1 MTLALRLAGVR
12 KRFGSQVALD
22 GLDLDVRR
30 GCLMGLVGPNGAGKT
45 TTFAIVSGLLRAD
58 GGEVDVLG
66 QGPFE
71 PAVRAGDVG
80 LVPQDCALPAHA
92 SARQLLDYYARLQGL
107 TRAEAARETDR
118 LLSAVQLSD
127 RAKARVSELSH
138 GMKRRLTV
146 AQALLGDPKLVLLDE
161 PTGGLDPHLVVAM
174 RELLV
179 SERRKRTLI
188 ISSHVLADLELTCD
202 EVAFVEAGRC
212 VRAGTL
218 ESLRVPEV
226 RIRLAAPLDPEVL
239 EALMEGREYTSS
251 DEALTY
257 RLQASESAAD
267 VAPEILA
274 ALTSAGARILEVRVG
289 GTLEETY
296 LASRET
302 HADFLPR

>member
-22 GLDLDVRR
+22 GLDLDVRQ

-58 GGEVDVLG
+58 AGEVDVLG

-71 PAVRAGDVG
+71 PADRAGDVG

-92 SARQLLDYYARLQGL
+92 SARQLLDHYARLQGM
-107 TRAEAARETDR
+107 TRGEASREAERMLD
-118 LLSAVQLSD
+118 AVQLAD

-174 RELLV
+174 RDLLV
-179 SERRKRTLI
+179 AERRKRTLI
-188 ISSHVLADLELTCD
+188 VSSHVLADLELTCD
-202 EVAFVEAGRC
+202 EVAFMEAGRC

-226 RIRLAAPLDPEVL
+226 RIRLAAPLDPDAV
-239 EALMEGREYTSS
+239 EALMDGREYTLS
-251 DEALTY
+251 DEALIY
-257 RLQASESAAD
+257 RLQASESATD
-267 VAPEILA
+267 VAPAILA
-274 ALTSAGARILEVRVG
+274 GLTSAGARILEVRVG

-296 LASRET
+296 LASRVM
-302 HADFLPR
+302 ASRVV